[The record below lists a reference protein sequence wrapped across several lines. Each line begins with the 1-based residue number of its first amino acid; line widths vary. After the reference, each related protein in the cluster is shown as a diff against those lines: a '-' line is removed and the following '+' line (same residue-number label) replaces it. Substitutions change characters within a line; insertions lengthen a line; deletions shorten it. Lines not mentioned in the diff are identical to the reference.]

1 MNITKAEIDQILAT
15 YGFTYD
21 IELYEEA
28 VEAYE
33 LSDQPLMTDGDFD
46 KLKAYLI
53 HNGSIKFEAGVAE
66 GTIKGEKVELVYPM
80 LSIQSVHQKDLHSA
94 EILTDF
100 LGKKYDNGTSDV
112 YDISWKYDG
121 LALQAEYDN
130 DGNRLRILTRGE
142 RTKGVDVTHKM
153 AHAFPAKVPKY
164 VRCLIGEALLSKEN
178 FKEHFSHR
186 YKNERNTVS
195 GLLNADDA
203 ERAELRR
210 KYVDVALFKIYTWDD
225 RITTIADDSIN
236 LDGVSAFIASQF
248 EVDSAAE
255 VYDQIMELQKL
266 REDFKYRT
274 DGIVIRNMFV
284 KLSSIKSGLYFAYT
298 AYKFHA
304 EQARTTIKAID
315 FRLRNNGDLFPRAI
329 LEPVELDGST
339 VRHASLFNYG
349 NMLKQGLFPGA
360 EVIVVKSGDI
370 IPDIEMVLVRSE
382 ETQGFK
388 DEYELNEC
396 VYDGVNLKSNRDV
409 TAKRFTAGC
418 NWLGFKD
425 AGHAMFVK
433 LFDAGY
439 NTTMDLFKF
448 DKDAFIEKYGNNKTS
463 NNISDQILSKF
474 SKMNLAA
481 LIGSLRFPGI
491 GNTMSGVLADA
502 IKQYANSN
510 MLMDSNL
517 NELILDNTDGINKW
531 ARTFLDS
538 EVFEQLIKCIIIFDE
553 RIDWSTEVKQ
563 EVSADALKIM
573 MTGSP
578 KNFGYKT
585 KDVFMAYLTEKG
597 IDFVEVGK
605 IAECDV
611 LIADSVDG
619 NSSKLKDARNKG
631 KEIKTYGDF

>member
-1 MNITKAEIDQILAT
+1 MNITKQEIDQILAT
-15 YGFTYD
+15 YSFTYD

-66 GTIKGEKVELVYPM
+66 GTIKGEKVELAYPM

-94 EILTDF
+94 EILDEF
-100 LGKKYDNGTSDV
+100 LNKKYESIGQ
-112 YDISWKYDG
+112 YELSWKYDG
-121 LALQAEYDN
+121 LALQAEYN
-130 DGNRLRILTRGE
+130 KNGTLKHILTRGE

-153 AHAFPAKVPKY
+153 CHAFPATVPDGVK
-164 VRCLIGEALLSKEN
+164 CLIGEALLSKAN
-178 FKEHFSHR
+178 FQEHFAHR

-210 KYVDVALFKIYTWDD
+210 KYVDVALFKIYTWDEQ
-225 RITTIADDSIN
+225 IVTVN
-236 LDGVSAFIASQF
+236 ENMLDLENVSAFVAKQTY
-248 EVDSAAE
+248 VDDKQMTVFRA
-255 VYDQIMELQKL
+255 IMHMQKD
-266 REDFKYRT
+266 RESLPYRT
-274 DGIVIRNMFV
+274 DGVVIRNYTVPF
-284 KLSSIKSGLYFAYT
+284 STIKSGLYFAYT

-304 EQARTTIKAID
+304 EQAKTTIKAID

-382 ETQGFK
+382 ETQEFK

-396 VYDGVNLKSNRDV
+396 VYDGVNLKSNKDV

-439 NTTMDLFKF
+439 STTMDLFEF
-448 DKDAFIEKYGNNKTS
+448 DKAAFIEKYGNNKTS
-463 NNISDQILSKF
+463 NNISDQILAKF
-474 SKMNLAA
+474 SKMNIAA

-491 GNTMSGVLADA
+491 GNTMSGILADF
-502 IKQYANSN
+502 IKANKN
-510 MLMDSNL
+510 
-517 NELILDNTDGINKW
+517 LILLQDFNDYVLNNCDGLNKW

-538 EVFEQLIKCIIIFDE
+538 EVFEELTKTLFNYE
-553 RIDWSTEVKQ
+553 ARIDWSTEVKP

-585 KDVFMAYLTEKG
+585 KADFLAYLTEKG

-605 IAECDV
+605 IADCDI

-631 KEIKTYGDF
+631 KEIKTYGDY